1 MSNLGWPCHTR
12 LVEPYTFATTVRVRF
27 ADTDAQG
34 VAHNTA
40 YLVWFEVARVEY
52 LRAYAGGYQALRDRG
67 LEALVLE
74 SFCRYRVP
82 ARFDDVLHVHAR
94 CRGLRGARFRYEY
107 AVVRD
112 DGALVAD
119 GWTAHACVDTKT
131 FRPTRV
137 PEWLATAIAAA
148 EAGATASSSSSSS
161 ERSSSESS
169 ASELSSSGSSP
180 S

>member
-1 MSNLGWPCHTR
+1 MEG
-12 LVEPYTFATTVRVRF
+12 YTFSTTVRVRF

-34 VAHNTA
+34 VTHNTA

-74 SFCRYRVP
+74 SFCRYLVP

-94 CRGLRGARFRYEY
+94 CRDVRGARFRYEY
-107 AVVRD
+107 AIVRD
-112 DGALVAD
+112 DGTLVAD
-119 GWTAHACVDTKT
+119 GWTAHACVDTQT

-137 PEWLATAIAAA
+137 PAWLAEAISEA
-148 EAGATASSSSSSS
+148 EAVSSSSTSSSASSSSPESSS
-161 ERSSSESS
+161 ATSSS
-169 ASELSSSGSSP
+169 
-180 S
+180 